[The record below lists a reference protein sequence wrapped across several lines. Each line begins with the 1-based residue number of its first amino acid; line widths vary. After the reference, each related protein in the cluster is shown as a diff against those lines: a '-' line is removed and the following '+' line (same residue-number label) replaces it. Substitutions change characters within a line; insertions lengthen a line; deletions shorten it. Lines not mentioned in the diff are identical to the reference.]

1 MNLRLRKRLT
11 LEFVMLFILLYFVGG
26 AVAIFVFASQ
36 LDLSLSRQLRDLSNE
51 IIPAVE
57 VVNNQPSLK
66 MWVSR
71 AKARHDQVAS
81 TIQVFDNNR
90 HLVEQVGPPGFG
102 ALLDGKARVHD
113 AGDVV
118 VQSYYCPIIDGG
130 RQIGYLQIQ
139 ISSGLRDDALATIV
153 WAMLGLTPFLAL
165 AVYLCGSWFAGN
177 AVRPVEETMALL
189 RQFVI
194 DAAHEI
200 NTPVSVIEASVQT
213 CEELFEERKL
223 DRSDHEILAII
234 SRASNRMNALGES
247 LIVLARMESPQY
259 ELTQDVLKLASV
271 VEPVMAESRQLARGK
286 KIDLECAAVPEIA
299 IRGSGEALERM
310 LLNVVANAIRY
321 TDQGKVSLSFKIDEQ
336 YATIIVEDTGC
347 GIPKDSLPHIFE
359 RFYRVD
365 RSRSRVMG
373 GYGLGLSIVKAI
385 IDRHRGTITVASE
398 INMGTRVALGLR
410 RA

>member
-1 MNLRLRKRLT
+1 M
-11 LEFVMLFILLYFVGG
+11 
-26 AVAIFVFASQ
+26 
-36 LDLSLSRQLRDLSNE
+36 
-51 IIPAVE
+51 
-57 VVNNQPSLK
+57 
-66 MWVSR
+66 
-71 AKARHDQVAS
+71 
-81 TIQVFDNNR
+81 
-90 HLVEQVGPPGFG
+90 
-102 ALLDGKARVHD
+102 
-113 AGDVV
+113 
-118 VQSYYCPIIDGG
+118 
-130 RQIGYLQIQ
+130 
-139 ISSGLRDDALATIV
+139 
-153 WAMLGLTPFLAL
+153 
-165 AVYLCGSWFAGN
+165 
-177 AVRPVEETMALL
+177 
-189 RQFVI
+189 
-194 DAAHEI
+194 
-200 NTPVSVIEASVQT
+200 
-213 CEELFEERKL
+213 

-234 SRASNRMNALGES
+234 SRASNRMKALGES

>member
-1 MNLRLRKRLT
+1 
-11 LEFVMLFILLYFVGG
+11 
-26 AVAIFVFASQ
+26 
-36 LDLSLSRQLRDLSNE
+36 
-51 IIPAVE
+51 
-57 VVNNQPSLK
+57 
-66 MWVSR
+66 
-71 AKARHDQVAS
+71 
-81 TIQVFDNNR
+81 
-90 HLVEQVGPPGFG
+90 
-102 ALLDGKARVHD
+102 
-113 AGDVV
+113 
-118 VQSYYCPIIDGG
+118 
-130 RQIGYLQIQ
+130 
-139 ISSGLRDDALATIV
+139 
-153 WAMLGLTPFLAL
+153 
-165 AVYLCGSWFAGN
+165 
-177 AVRPVEETMALL
+177 
-189 RQFVI
+189 
-194 DAAHEI
+194 
-200 NTPVSVIEASVQT
+200 VQT

-234 SRASNRMNALGES
+234 SRASNRMKALGES